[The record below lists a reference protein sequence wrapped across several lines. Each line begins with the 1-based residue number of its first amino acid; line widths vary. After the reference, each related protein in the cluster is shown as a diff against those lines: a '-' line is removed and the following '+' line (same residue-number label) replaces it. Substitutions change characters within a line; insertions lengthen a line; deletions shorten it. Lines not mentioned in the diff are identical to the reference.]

1 MGYEA
6 RRDEVCMA
14 ASSNISIET
23 ANLQLLITQQN
34 SENNDLIE
42 SFLFLADADGQAG
55 GAALMNYRD
64 SVLVT
69 KMVQAISDG
78 DIDIADAM
86 TASTNLPAVCDQDA
100 MVAFNQ
106 AAGELAQ
113 AQTLGRY
120 ADFLQDD
127 LCTTAQTTFTDAAIA
142 DTTAQPDS
150 EAMVNSLI
158 SSLFAEAQ
166 ADGFTGTEDDF
177 RADQMTAFAMDT
189 GFTPSPVGAPLVALP
204 LGYCPASAYDAFASA
219 TIAREAREADAFF
232 AEWLKAEQECD
243 EWIAIV
249 MSITGNAADNIA
261 NLETLLGANDN

>member
-42 SFLFLADADGQAG
+42 SFLFLADADGQAD

-69 KMVQAISDG
+69 KMVSAIADG

-86 TASTNLPAVCDQDA
+86 TASTDLPAVCDQDA
-100 MVAFNQ
+100 MVSFNQ

-127 LCTTAQTTFTDAAIA
+127 ICTTAQTTFTDAALEDSA
-142 DTTAQPDS
+142 S
-150 EAMVNSLI
+150 EAEAEENVNSLI
-158 SSLFAEAQ
+158 SALYAEAQ
-166 ADGFTGTEDDF
+166 ADGFLGTEDDF
-177 RADQMTAFAMDT
+177 RAEQMTAFAGDS
-189 GFTPSPVGAPLVALP
+189 GFTP
-204 LGYCPASAYDAFASA
+204 SA
-219 TIAREAREADAFF
+219 TIAREAREAD
-232 AEWLKAEQECD
+232 
-243 EWIAIV
+243 
-249 MSITGNAADNIA
+249 
-261 NLETLLGANDN
+261 